1 MSHKPTCATEF
12 LQTMSDA
19 FGKKKKR
26 KTSNEKQN
34 KDDAQNRLPPDFE
47 LERRPSVHS
56 VTRSKS
62 QKKKCPVAM

>member
-1 MSHKPTCATEF
+1 
-12 LQTMSDA
+12 MSDA